1 MVSEAW
7 RHHAERCRACT
18 ACPDLVASRTQVVVG
33 EAPAGARL
41 AVVGEAPGATED
53 ATGRPFT
60 GRSGALLDLLL
71 DQAGL
76 PRATVAVLNVVR
88 CRPPG
93 NRRPS
98 TAEAL
103 RCRSW
108 LEEQLALVA
117 PVLVVTLGAT
127 AAAAF
132 LGLPLP
138 TLAAVRGRIHP
149 VGGLRVLPT
158 YHPAAAL
165 RGGPAGQ
172 LRAALA
178 ADLAAAGRVAAAAV
192 PAGPA

>member
-1 MVSEAW
+1 MSEAW
-7 RHHAERCRACT
+7 ARHAERCRACT

-33 EAPAGARL
+33 QAPAGARL

-53 ATGRPFT
+53 ATGRPFA
-60 GRSGALLDLLL
+60 GRSGGLLDLLL

-98 TAEAL
+98 TAETA
-103 RCRSW
+103 RCRGW
-108 LEEQLALVA
+108 LEEQLAIVA

-132 LGLPLP
+132 LPVPLP

-149 VGGLRVLPT
+149 VGRLRILPT

-165 RGGPAGQ
+165 RGGPAGPV
-172 LRAALA
+172 RAALA
-178 ADLAAAGRVAAAAV
+178 ADLAAAGCFAAGA
-192 PAGPA
+192 AGPGQR